1 MFADRNN
8 AGFKLVE
15 KLRELSI
22 ENPIVLAIPDG
33 GIETALPIVECQN
46 APFDLII
53 LEKLRIPNKPEWS
66 FGAITEDG
74 SVAFNDYEKFVNQEE
89 KMKLITEGKQRLAT
103 KISQFRTSEKKL
115 DISGRNVIIVDDGAN
130 HGATL
135 QSCINSCKKRKV
147 KSITIAVPVLS
158 TQVLNE
164 LSPRVNKII
173 SLFNSTEFKGIHH
186 YYRDYK
192 SLNSD
197 LFKNRLDLLL
207 SFNNIGKGECQSA

>member
-15 KLRELSI
+15 KLRELTI
-22 ENPIVLAIPDG
+22 TDPIVLAIPDG

-46 APFDLII
+46 SPFDLII

-74 SVAFNDYEKFVNQEE
+74 TVAFNDYEKFVNQEE
-89 KMKLITEGKQRLAT
+89 KMDLINQAKQKLIS
-103 KISQFRTSEKKL
+103 KIKQFRSNDTKL
-115 DISGRNVIIVDDGAN
+115 DLTGRNVIIVDDGAN

-135 QSCINSCKKRKV
+135 QACINSCKKRKV
-147 KSITIAVPVLS
+147 KSITITVPVLS

-164 LSPRVNKII
+164 LNTRVSNII
-173 SLFNSTEFKGIHH
+173 SLYNSTEFKGIDF
-186 YYRDYK
+186 YYR
-192 SLNSD
+192 NSKPLD
-197 LFKNRLDLLL
+197 DNLFKNRLDLLL
-207 SFNNIGKGECQSA
+207 SYKNQEEAQLI